1 LIKPE
6 LLAPAGNLE
15 KLKFAV
21 TYGADAVYMGG
32 KDFSLRAGADN
43 FSLEEIEDGV
53 KFESLTGVLP
63 FWTNVWWEGDCLEK
77 TNWYSLQSQNVSEVL
92 ETHLE
97 KGLSVNAARNR
108 LKLYGFNELVGKRG
122 LTTWEMLIEQFKDF
136 LVIILILASLVSI
149 LVGEVT
155 DSIVII
161 FIVILNAT
169 LGVIQES
176 RASKALEA
184 LKKMA
189 APKAKVL
196 RDGNIFEI
204 PARMLVPGDIV
215 LIETGNFIP
224 ADLRLVESMN
234 LKIDE
239 ASLTGESVPVEK
251 NADIVFEDNEV
262 PLGDRS
268 NCAFMGT
275 IVTYGRAKGIV
286 VSTGMNTEIGLIA
299 EMLESYQEGDTP
311 LQKKLAQLG
320 KILGL
325 SSLSV
330 CGIVFLL
337 GLFRDVPI
345 LEMFMTA
352 ISLAVAAIPEGLPA
366 IVTIVLALGMQRLVK
381 RHSIIK
387 KLHAVETLGSTT
399 VICSDKTGTLTQNEM
414 TVTKTFVNSKT
425 FSISGEGYKP
435 FGDFTLGD
443 IKIDPKQETDLM
455 LLLTISAQC
464 NDACLED
471 SSEKNKSWHIIGDP
485 TEGALIVAA
494 AKAGIN
500 IDKITKSMPRL
511 QEIPFDSDRK
521 RMTTF
526 HPENDG
532 YVAYIKGA
540 PDVILNLSTSIYKS
554 GNIVPISDEDRETIL
569 TANHDM
575 STHALRVLAF
585 AYRKFD
591 AMPQELRHEYI
602 EKDMTFVGLIGMID
616 PARPEVKEAI
626 KTCKDAGIRPVMIT
640 GDYKDTAVAIA
651 KELGMMEDETTVL
664 TGAELE
670 ALSDDDLASVSEK
683 VSVYAR
689 VSPVHKLKIIDA
701 IKKNGNI
708 VAMTGDGVNDAPAL
722 KKADIGIAMGITGT
736 DVAKETAEM
745 ILTDDNF
752 ASIVAAVEEGR
763 VIYSNIRKFIFFLL
777 SCNIAEILI
786 IFTSML
792 IGLPVPLKPIQLLW
806 LNLLTDAFPAL
817 ALGMEKKEP
826 NIMKKAPRNPD
837 EPIMDKRMRWQ
848 IAVHSSFMAAAVLV
862 VFAYALKL
870 TGCLESARTYAFAT
884 LIFSELL
891 RAYTSRSETYSVFR
905 LGLFSNKFMV
915 GGTLISFLLLLTA
928 LYIPSLRSVFD
939 TTFLSIYDWII
950 IVIFSLIP
958 FAAAELSKIFLRRN

>member
-1 LIKPE
+1 
-6 LLAPAGNLE
+6 
-15 KLKFAV
+15 
-21 TYGADAVYMGG
+21 
-32 KDFSLRAGADN
+32 
-43 FSLEEIEDGV
+43 
-53 KFESLTGVLP
+53 
-63 FWTNVWWEGDCLEK
+63 LEK
-77 TNWYSLQSQNVSEVL
+77 TNWYSLQSLNVSEVL
-92 ETHLE
+92 KTHLE
-97 KGLSVNAARNR
+97 KGLSVNVAKER

-122 LTTWEMLIEQFKDF
+122 LTMWEMLLEQFKDF

-149 LVGEVT
+149 LIGEIT
-155 DSIVII
+155 DSVVII
-161 FIVILNAT
+161 LIVILNAT

-189 APKAKVL
+189 APEAKVI
-196 RDGNIFEI
+196 RDGHIFEI
-204 PARMLVPGDIV
+204 PARELVPGDIV
-215 LIETGNFIP
+215 LIEAGNYIP

-251 NADIVFEDNEV
+251 NADIVFQDEV
-262 PLGDRS
+262 PLGDRVNS
-268 NCAFMGT
+268 AFMGT
-275 IVTYGRAKGIV
+275 VVTYGRAKGIV
-286 VSTGMNTEIGLIA
+286 VTTGMNTEIGLIA
-299 EMLESYQEGDTP
+299 EMLESYQEEDTP

-320 KILGL
+320 KILGVA
-325 SSLSV
+325 SLAV

-337 GLFRDVPI
+337 GLFRGIPI

-366 IVTIVLALGMQRLVK
+366 IVTIVLALGMQRMVK

-414 TVTKTFVNSKT
+414 TVTRTFVNDNT
-425 FSISGEGYKP
+425 YFISGEGYKP
-435 FGDFTLGD
+435 FGDFALGD
-443 IKIDPKQETDLM
+443 TKVDPEQEADLM
-455 LLLTISAQC
+455 LLLTISALC
-464 NDACLED
+464 NDARLEE
-471 SSEKNKSWHIIGDP
+471 SGTERENEKSWRIIGDP
-485 TEGALIVAA
+485 TEGSLIVAA
-494 AKAGIN
+494 AKAGIS
-500 IDKITKSMPRL
+500 IDKISNFMPRL

-540 PDVILNLSTSIYKS
+540 PDVMLNLSTTIHKS
-554 GNIVPISDEDRETIL
+554 DNVVPISEEDRKNIL

-575 STHALRVLAF
+575 AAQALRVLAL

-591 AMPQELRHEYI
+591 VMPQELRPENI

-616 PARPEVKEAI
+616 PARPEAKEAI
-626 KTCKDAGIRPVMIT
+626 KICKDAGIRPIMIT

-651 KELGMMEDETTVL
+651 KELGMIEDETMVL
-664 TGAELE
+664 TGSELE
-670 ALSDDDLASVSEK
+670 ALSDDDLASASRNI
-683 VSVYAR
+683 SVYAR
-689 VSPVHKLKIIDA
+689 VSPVHKLKIVDA

-722 KKADIGIAMGITGT
+722 KKADIGVAMGITGT
-736 DVAKETAEM
+736 DVAKETADM

-786 IFTSML
+786 IFIAML
-792 IGLPVPLKPIQLLW
+792 IGLPVPLKAIQLLW

-826 NIMKKAPRNPD
+826 NIMKKVPRNPD
-837 EPIMDKRMRWQ
+837 EPIMDKRMKWQ
-848 IAVHSSFMAAAVLV
+848 IAIQSSFMAVAVLG
-862 VFAYALKL
+862 VFVYALKF
-870 TGCLESARTYAFAT
+870 TGSLESARTYAFTT

-905 LGLFSNKFMV
+905 IGFFSNKFML
-915 GGTLISFLLLLTA
+915 GGTLISFLLLLIV
-928 LYIPSLRSVFD
+928 LYVPSLRSVFD
-939 TTFLSIYDWII
+939 TTFLSIRDWDII
-950 IVIFSLIP
+950 IAFGLIP
-958 FAAAELSKIFLRRN
+958 FVAAEVSKIFLRRN

>member
-1 LIKPE
+1 
-6 LLAPAGNLE
+6 
-15 KLKFAV
+15 
-21 TYGADAVYMGG
+21 M
-32 KDFSLRAGADN
+32 
-43 FSLEEIEDGV
+43 
-53 KFESLTGVLP
+53 
-63 FWTNVWWEGDCLEK
+63 EK
-77 TNWYSLQSQNVSEVL
+77 TNWYSLQSQNVSELL
-92 ETHLE
+92 ETHIE
-97 KGLSVNAARNR
+97 KGLSVNMAKER
-108 LKLYGFNELVGKRG
+108 LRLYGFNELVGKRG
-122 LTTWEMLIEQFKDF
+122 LTMWEMLLEQLKDF

-149 LVGEVT
+149 LIGEVT
-155 DSIVII
+155 DSVVII
-161 FIVILNAT
+161 LIVILNAT

-189 APKAKVL
+189 APEAKVI
-196 RDGNIFEI
+196 RDGHIFEI
-204 PARMLVPGDIV
+204 PARELVPGDIV
-215 LIETGNFIP
+215 LIEAGNYIP

-251 NADIVFEDNEV
+251 NADIILQDEI
-262 PLGDRS
+262 PLGDRVNS
-268 NCAFMGT
+268 AFMGT
-275 IVTYGRAKGIV
+275 VVTYGRAKGIV
-286 VSTGMNTEIGLIA
+286 VATGMNTEIGMIA
-299 EMLESYQEGDTP
+299 EMLESYQEEDTP

-320 KILGL
+320 KILGIA
-325 SSLSV
+325 SLVV

-337 GLFRDVPI
+337 GLFRDIPV

-366 IVTIVLALGMQRLVK
+366 IVTIVLALGMQRMAK

-414 TVTKTFVNSKT
+414 TVTRIFVNNNT
-425 FSISGEGYKP
+425 YSISGEGYKP
-435 FGDFTLGD
+435 FGDFALGD
-443 IKIDPKQETDLM
+443 TKIDPKQEDDLM
-455 LLLTISAQC
+455 LLLTIGALC
-464 NDACLED
+464 NDARLDE
-471 SSEKNKSWHIIGDP
+471 SGTEKENEKSWRIIGDP

-494 AKAGIN
+494 EKAGISIEEISN
-500 IDKITKSMPRL
+500 HMPRL

-526 HPENDG
+526 HPEKDG

-540 PDVILNLSTSIYKS
+540 PDIMLNLSTAIHKS
-554 GNIVPISDEDRETIL
+554 GNIISISEEDRNNIL

-575 STHALRVLAF
+575 AAQALRVLAF

-591 AMPQELRHEYI
+591 VMPQELRPEDI

-616 PARPEVKEAI
+616 PARPEAKEAI
-626 KTCKDAGIRPVMIT
+626 KICKDAGIRPIMIT

-651 KELGMMEDETTVL
+651 KELGMIEDETMVL
-664 TGAELE
+664 TGTELE
-670 ALSDDDLASVSEK
+670 ALSDDDLASVSRNI
-683 VSVYAR
+683 SVYAR
-689 VSPVHKLKIIDA
+689 VSPVHKLKIVDA

-736 DVAKETAEM
+736 DVAKETADM

-786 IFTSML
+786 IFIAML
-792 IGLPVPLKPIQLLW
+792 IGLPVPLKAIQLLW

-837 EPIMDKRMRWQ
+837 EPIMDKHMKWQ
-848 IAVHSSFMAAAVLV
+848 IAVQSSFMAVAVLGA
-862 VFAYALKL
+862 FAYALKF
-870 TGCLESARTYAFAT
+870 TGSLESARTYAFTT

-915 GGTLISFLLLLTA
+915 GGTLISFLLLLIV
-928 LYIPSLRSVFD
+928 LYVPSLRAVFD
-939 TTFLSIYDWII
+939 TTFLTVWDWGII
-950 IVIFSLIP
+950 IAFGLIP
-958 FAAAELSKIFLRRN
+958 FVAAEVSKIFLRRN